1 MMRTS
6 FGLLPLLALVAFAP
20 ACDSD
25 GPPPCPT
32 TAGTI
37 CTWAGDGQAGFNGDD
52 EPLSEARLYWPI
64 DLTITSGGE
73 FYILD
78 WNNHQV
84 RLLTPEGNL
93 KTVIGTDF
101 VGDGPFDLSDLMPP
115 GSDGTDINLNH
126 PTQMLEEAGGTM
138 LLISWHNH
146 KIRRWD
152 PKTGKAIVICGR
164 GAGYAGDGGRIDDP
178 MARLNQPSGGVL
190 DEDGNLYLLDQ
201 RNQRI
206 RLLSADGSMLSTVA
220 GSGEMGFAGDGGKP
234 MEAQFHFPPGSNPP
248 PAGTLARDAE
258 GRLYIA
264 DTLNHAIRRID
275 FAADTIETVAGT
287 GEPGY
292 GGDEGPGAAAK
303 LNNPRDI
310 EIGPDGRL
318 YIADELNHRVRALDL
333 ETGVITTG
341 AGNGRAEYSGD
352 RGPAVDAGL
361 NRPTGVAFDGD
372 GTLYIS
378 DSHNHRVR
386 SVVLAK

>member
-1 MMRTS
+1 MTRS
-6 FGLLPLLALVAFAP
+6 QPLLSLLAVVALAS

-37 CTWAGDGQAGFNGDD
+37 CTWAGNGEAGFNGDD
-52 EPLSEARLYWPI
+52 EPLSEARFYWPI
-64 DLTITSGGE
+64 DVTITRGGQ

-84 RLLTPEGNL
+84 RLLTEEGTL
-93 KTVIGTDF
+93 KTVLGTDF
-101 VGDGPFDLSDLMPP
+101 VGDGPFDLSDLMQP
-115 GSDGTDINLNH
+115 GTAGTNINLNH
-126 PTQMLEEAGGTM
+126 PTQMLEEASGTL

-146 KIRRWD
+146 KIRRYD
-152 PKTGKAIVICGR
+152 PKTGKAYVMCGR
-164 GAGYAGDGGRIDDP
+164 GAGYAGDGGPIDDP
-178 MARLNQPSGGVL
+178 DARLNQPSGGVL

-206 RLLSADGSMLSTVA
+206 RLLSADGSLLSTVA
-220 GSGEMGFAGDGGKP
+220 GSGEMGYDGDGGAP
-234 MEAQFHFPPGSNPP
+234 MAAKFHFPPGSNPP

-287 GEPGY
+287 GEAGY
-292 GGDEGPGAAAK
+292 GGDDGPGPAAK

-310 EIGPDGRL
+310 EFGPDGRL
-318 YIADELNHRVRALDL
+318 YIADELNHRVRALDV
-333 ETGVITTG
+333 ESGVITTV
-341 AGNGRAEYSGD
+341 AGNGRAEFSGD
-352 RGPAVDAGL
+352 RGPAVDASL
-361 NRPTGVAFDGD
+361 NRPTGVAFDAE

-386 SVVLAK
+386 TVVLGK

>member
-1 MMRTS
+1 MTRS
-6 FGLLPLLALVAFAP
+6 QPLLSLLAVVALAS

-25 GPPPCPT
+25 GPPPCPN

-37 CTWAGDGQAGFNGDD
+37 CTWAGNGEAGFNGDD

-64 DLTITSGGE
+64 DVTITKGGE

-93 KTVIGTDF
+93 KTVLGTDF

-115 GSDGTDINLNH
+115 GSDGTEINLNH
-126 PTQMLEEAGGTM
+126 PTQMLEEASGTL

-146 KIRRWD
+146 KIRRYD

-164 GAGYAGDGGRIDDP
+164 GAGYAGDGGPIGDP

-206 RLLSADGSMLSTVA
+206 RLLSADGMLSTVA
-220 GSGEMGFAGDGGKP
+220 GSGEMGFAGDGGAP

-248 PAGTLARDAE
+248 PAGTLTRDSK

-275 FAADTIETVAGT
+275 FEADTIETVAGT
-287 GEPGY
+287 GEAGF
-292 GGDEGPGAAAK
+292 GGDDGPGTAAK

-318 YIADELNHRVRALDL
+318 YIADELNHRVRALDV
-333 ETGVITTG
+333 ESGVITTV
-341 AGNGRAEYSGD
+341 AGTGRAEFSGD
-352 RGPAVDAGL
+352 RGPAVDASL
-361 NRPTGVAFDGD
+361 NRPTGVAFDAD

-386 SVVLAK
+386 TVVLAK